1 MENAKIPKFKCDIW
15 SNFQT
20 MWKQRKLCFQ
30 QYELCFE
37 ETKAMCCSVYNF
49 YGPSKRSKGYV
60 FDLLTLK
67 SKDIFLCITS
77 KYLQKELTLSSFPF
91 LFFLRINI
99 FYLNFLRRKQER
111 LKMTIEKCVKIT
123 HKKSG
128 LRILIRFNFVVFSF
142 WANFSP
148 GLLIIWFTKQN
159 TFSMSSLPINF
170 SILSF

>member
-1 MENAKIPKFKCDIW
+1 MTWQVWAEKRIIVMWLALHIRGWRNSLKWQQKLKFW
-15 SNFQT
+15 AA
-20 MWKQRKLCFQ
+20 QRKLCFQ

-128 LRILIRFNFVVFSF
+128 LRILIRFKFVVFNSQ
-142 WANFSP
+142 ANFSP
-148 GLLIIWFTKQN
+148 GLLIIKN
-159 TFSMSSLPINF
+159 T
-170 SILSF
+170 

>member
-1 MENAKIPKFKCDIW
+1 MWLALHIRGWRNSLKWQQKLKFW
-15 SNFQT
+15 A
-20 MWKQRKLCFQ
+20 QRKLCFQ

-111 LKMTIEKCVKIT
+111 LKITIEKCVKIT
-123 HKKSG
+123 QKNLALEFLFASN
-128 LRILIRFNFVVFSF
+128 LSCSRFELTF
-142 WANFSP
+142 
-148 GLLIIWFTKQN
+148 LLDF
-159 TFSMSSLPINF
+159 
-170 SILSF
+170 